1 MLKILILYLFLY
13 IHHTNQITILF
24 SITLEIWYH
33 IFFFVTS
40 YVWGLRRTLYTTA
53 KLRLILMGLKMN
65 RWNDSVCIL
74 GTIKMNFNTFEV
86 SLFFIASL
94 VRMQVCRW
102 DLNLL
107 QFVLNSLNSIV
118 LRLILVFILG
128 FIFGGNKLMVCLD
141 MLKNEDLKTFIFYGC
156 NF

>member
-1 MLKILILYLFLY
+1 
-13 IHHTNQITILF
+13 
-24 SITLEIWYH
+24 
-33 IFFFVTS
+33 
-40 YVWGLRRTLYTTA
+40 
-53 KLRLILMGLKMN
+53 
-65 RWNDSVCIL
+65 
-74 GTIKMNFNTFEV
+74 MNFNTFEV
-86 SLFFIASL
+86 SLFFFASL